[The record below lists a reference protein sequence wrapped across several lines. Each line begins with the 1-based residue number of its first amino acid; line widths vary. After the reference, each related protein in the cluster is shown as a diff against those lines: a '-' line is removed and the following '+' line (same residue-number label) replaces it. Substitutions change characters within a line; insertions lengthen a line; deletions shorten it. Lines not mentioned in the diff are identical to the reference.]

1 MKTYEQRTSDVLNK
15 ITVRK
20 KQRRFRAGVAV
31 VSLVALLIVL
41 FVPIDFSAFRTWQ
54 YRNSPYYDLICKLD
68 AATRQEPRSLF
79 DVLNLLDRE
88 VAKGEVVPDAPNM
101 APGVADPDSGAAE
114 NLGQYVETTDNQVAG
129 VIEGDLIKRT
139 DEHIFYLGRQSL
151 TAYCIRGETS
161 YQVGEFKIEGLPDK
175 TNENGKVYWF
185 DTYDRQMF
193 LSEDGTTITLILS
206 GYGNLLTEKKDNFL
220 ILLNLDVTDPTNIRE
235 LNRFYLSGSHSDS
248 RLVSGMLMVFSNT
261 YITRNDMDWA
271 DPTSFVPQYG
281 QPGDMKCIAPDG
293 ILAAEELPVLSYT
306 TVTLLDQ
313 KTLEM
318 KDTAAFLSYSS
329 ALYVSDD
336 TIFAT
341 HGYTEDRSTA
351 AQIHTV
357 SMTEIAAMSYKGGKL
372 ELLGGVHVEGSVK
385 DQYSLD
391 EKDGILRIVTA
402 TLERKAQYGD
412 DGRTSQ
418 LLPQQRIRNANLYCI
433 DLSDWS
439 VVGKV
444 EAFAPE
450 GETVE
455 SVRFHGDNA
464 YVCTAEV
471 VEMTDPVYFFDLSDP
486 QNITWKDT
494 GTIDGYSSSLVN
506 FENGN
511 LLGIGYG
518 QERGL
523 KVEMYRETE
532 TGVVGFATYE
542 QPEWIM
548 ATDYKAYFIDRE
560 NQIIGIPVHQHFEG
574 TNHYLLLG
582 FDGVQFRELGVFRMS
597 TNADLNETRGL
608 VIDGVAY
615 LFDSGFYRIKL
626 W

>member
-1 MKTYEQRTSDVLNK
+1 M
-15 ITVRK
+15 
-20 KQRRFRAGVAV
+20 
-31 VSLVALLIVL
+31 
-41 FVPIDFSAFRTWQ
+41 
-54 YRNSPYYDLICKLD
+54 
-68 AATRQEPRSLF
+68 
-79 DVLNLLDRE
+79 
-88 VAKGEVVPDAPNM
+88 
-101 APGVADPDSGAAE
+101 
-114 NLGQYVETTDNQVAG
+114 
-129 VIEGDLIKRT
+129 
-139 DEHIFYLGRQSL
+139 
-151 TAYCIRGETS
+151 
-161 YQVGEFKIEGLPDK
+161 GEFKIEGLPDQ

-206 GYGNLLTEKKDNFL
+206 GYGDLLSRRKENFL
-220 ILLNLDVTDPTNIRE
+220 LLLNLDVTDPANIRE
-235 LNRFYLSGSHSDS
+235 VDRFYLSGSHSDS
-248 RLVSGMLMVFSNT
+248 RLVNGMLMVFSDT
-261 YITRNDMDWA
+261 YITRNDMDLA
-271 DPTSFVPQYG
+271 DPTTFVPQYG
-281 QPGDMKCIAPDG
+281 RPGDMKCIAPDG
-293 ILAAEELPVLSYT
+293 ILAAEELPILSYT

-318 KDTAAFLSYSS
+318 KDTAAFLSYSN
-329 ALYVSDD
+329 ALYVSND

-351 AQIHTV
+351 EQNRTA
-357 SMTEIAAMSYKGGKL
+357 SMTEIAAMSYAGGKL
-372 ELLGGVHVEGSVK
+372 ELLGSIRVDGSVK

-402 TLERKAQYGD
+402 TLERTSYKDG
-412 DGRTSQ
+412 DGRPDLMRPTE
-418 LLPQQRIRNANLYCI
+418 RIRNANLYCI

-486 QNITWKDT
+486 ANITWKDT

-518 QERGL
+518 EDGGL

-532 TGVVGFATYE
+532 TGVVGFAAYE
-542 QPEWIM
+542 QPEWSM

-560 NQIIGIPVHQHFEG
+560 NQLIGIPVHQRFEG